1 MMQTTEK
8 SLPVRLMAVVSLTK
22 ISSDR
27 QVELIQ
33 LLRNEFEHSEEYKG
47 KVESQWLMGVSLTRV
62 SSRETSAEYLVRVT
76 VKTSSSPYIDGM
88 DIKIFLED
96 NKLHLEEDYFE
107 NTPELLGSPEEDA
120 VKWHRKL
127 GELIYLQLENPNK
140 GN

>member
-1 MMQTTEK
+1 MQTTERYLYVK
-8 SLPVRLMAVVSLTK
+8 LMAVTSLTK

-33 LLRNEFEHSEEYKG
+33 LLRNEFEHAEEYKG
-47 KVESQWLMGVSLTRV
+47 KVEFQWLMGVSLRQ
-62 SSRETSAEYLVRVT
+62 ETSAECLVRVT
-76 VKTSSSPYIDGM
+76 VKTSESPYIDGM
-88 DIKIFLED
+88 DIKVFFVD
-96 NKLHLEEDYFE
+96 GKLHLEEDYSE
-107 NTPELLGSPEEDA
+107 NTPELLGSPEDDA

>member
-1 MMQTTEK
+1 M
-8 SLPVRLMAVVSLTK
+8 RLMAVVSLTK

-120 VKWHRKL
+120 INWLKRL
-127 GELIYLQLENPNK
+127 GKLIYLQLENPNNDIDDIF
-140 GN
+140 G

>member
-1 MMQTTEK
+1 MATIEK
-8 SLPVRLMAVVSLTK
+8 YLPVKLMAVASLTK
-22 ISSDR
+22 MSKDW
-27 QVELIQ
+27 QAELIN
-33 LLRNEFEHSEEYKG
+33 LLRSEFEHSEEYKG

-76 VKTSSSPYIDGM
+76 VKTSESPYIDGM
-88 DIKIFLED
+88 GIKVYLED